1 MRARQRHLNPG
12 HFGAAIALDARF
24 GFSQANGSAVSTW
37 EDRTNNNKDASQAT
51 AANQPSY
58 TSNGLNGSPVVTF
71 SGANVPNEDYLDV
84 ASITVNQPITVVAV
98 WRANG
103 LQNYLMDGT
112 VSTGRVIIGLG
123 LSTGATGK
131 VEAYSGGAP
140 TIIDTVSMTGSDS
153 ITSTLFDT
161 TNSQIWRDGVSRVT
175 GTLGNTNIGS
185 LRLGERYANF
195 GNVTQLNGFIG
206 SFTALSTSSSSI
218 RKRIEHS
225 YGYSFKLA
233 CS

>member
-1 MRARQRHLNPG
+1 MRGRHRHFNPG
-12 HFGAAIALDARF
+12 GFGAAIALDARF

-71 SGANVPNEDYLDV
+71 DGANTPNQDFLEV

-140 TIIDTVSMTGSDS
+140 TILDTVSMTGSSS

-161 TNSQIWRDGVSRVT
+161 TNSQIWRDGVSRVS
-175 GTLGNTNIGS
+175 GTLGNSGITSI
-185 LRLGERYANF
+185 RLGNRYTNV
-195 GNVTQLNGFIG
+195 GNGDQLNGYIG
-206 SFTALSTSSSSI
+206 SFAALSSSSTAV
-218 RKRIEHS
+218 RKRLEHS
-225 YGYSFKLA
+225 YAYAFRLA

>member
-1 MRARQRHLNPG
+1 MRGRQRHFNPG
-12 HFGAAIALDARF
+12 GFGAAIALDARF

-71 SGANVPNEDYLDV
+71 DGANTPNQDFLEV

-140 TIIDTVSMTGSDS
+140 TILDTVSMTGSSS

-161 TNSQIWRDGVSRVT
+161 TNSQIWRDGVSRVS
-175 GTLGNTNIGS
+175 GTLGNTNIS
-185 LRLGERYANF
+185 SIRLGNRYTNV
-195 GNVTQLNGFIG
+195 GNGDQLNGYIG
-206 SFTALSTSSSSI
+206 SFAALSSSSTAV
-218 RKRIEHS
+218 RKRLEHS
-225 YGYSFKLA
+225 YAYAFRLA